1 MVSLGMSLSR
11 RVRGRRSQHLRRRYY
26 KFFLDDEEN
35 YGYNKGIKE
44 KKMDIEQN
52 PVLTERV
59 EGNTPLKE
67 WLVNYVGE
75 KQFPEIDEV
84 TTEMI
89 VETLATEF
97 PEFLMAVAEE
107 NWIRGYHQ
115 AMKDVEIGEHLLK
128 ELANLEETENGIE

>member
-1 MVSLGMSLSR
+1 METG
-11 RVRGRRSQHLRRRYY
+11 
-26 KFFLDDEEN
+26 
-35 YGYNKGIKE
+35 
-44 KKMDIEQN
+44 QN
-52 PVLTERV
+52 PELTKRV
-59 EGNTPLKE
+59 EGDTPLKE

-75 KQFPEIDEV
+75 KQEPEIDGV

-115 AMKDVEIGEHLLK
+115 AMKDVEIGEKLLK
-128 ELANLEETENGIE
+128 DMSNSQETENGSE